1 MWSDRELMCVVSPYE
16 LTLSLTNVIL
26 KNLFLTFLTLTALPL
41 LCALFVI
48 QSTLC
53 IHVNTVPRWFSACS
67 RVHVCVWVVAL
78 HAPLCSHTYAK
89 GCVNHCHF
97 TSRNFLPIFLSL
109 QIILHF
115 IFLRSRMCMCLY
127 GIFVMWFLIVNI

>member
-1 MWSDRELMCVVSPYE
+1 MCVVSPYE

-67 RVHVCVWVVAL
+67 RVHVCVCVVAL

-97 TSRNFLPIFLSL
+97 TSRNFLPIFLSF
-109 QIILHF
+109 QIILRF
-115 IFLRSRMCMCLY
+115 IYAPACACVYMVCMVFL
-127 GIFVMWFLIVNI
+127 